1 MKVLLCD
8 DEVTK
13 DMIRKKLHGLIYAL
27 LSVTHTTLESIEV
40 EIENVIKTPKT
51 KDDVIKRQEKLAST
65 FRNLMTK
72 GQSFQGPNTYRN
84 DFYKKVT
91 QLADESEVSFR

>member
-1 MKVLLCD
+1 ML
-8 DEVTK
+8 
-13 DMIRKKLHGLIYAL
+13 RRKLHGFVYAL
-27 LSVTHTTLESIEV
+27 LSVTHATLESIEV
-40 EIENVIKTPKT
+40 ENEKVKKTPKT

-65 FRNLMTK
+65 FRNLMTE